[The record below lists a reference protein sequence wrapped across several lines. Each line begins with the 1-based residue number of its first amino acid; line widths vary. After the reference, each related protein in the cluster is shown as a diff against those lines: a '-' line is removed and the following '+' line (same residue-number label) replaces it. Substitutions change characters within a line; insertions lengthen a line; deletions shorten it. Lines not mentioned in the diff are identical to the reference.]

1 MKSNS
6 FLSKSCPNC
15 LWNFISPALKK
26 RDRGRLLVLLARRF
40 SFNSPLPT
48 GVILVLLS
56 VMIAGAIPCHLALAQ
71 ERVRMALSV
80 RNVVF
85 LPFYYARD
93 TKIFDRR
100 GLNVELIQMRSDLQ
114 LAGLASGE
122 IDFTPSVGPAGA
134 AIANGLPL
142 KALAVLYRAPL
153 FSLVSPSTVSSV
165 KDLEGKT
172 VAVSRI
178 GSESHRYGSLM
189 LESGGADPKKVTFI
203 QTGSTTVSLAALQ
216 QGSVTAAVLSP
227 PFTGIMA
234 EKGYKILARSRSLLQ
249 DAPWLGLVASRQ
261 KIERQTEQVRNM
273 LRSMRDVI
281 GVIKRDKP
289 AVVSYIE
296 RNFKV
301 TPANANESYDDIL
314 GVMVDS
320 LMLPDERIQKYL
332 DGSFARGEI
341 SKRLTTGEMFDF
353 SLLRG
358 LK

>member
-1 MKSNS
+1 
-6 FLSKSCPNC
+6 
-15 LWNFISPALKK
+15 
-26 RDRGRLLVLLARRF
+26 
-40 SFNSPLPT
+40 
-48 GVILVLLS
+48 
-56 VMIAGAIPCHLALAQ
+56 
-71 ERVRMALSV
+71 V

-85 LPFYYARD
+85 LPFYYAKD
-93 TKIFDRR
+93 TRIFDKH

-134 AIANGLPL
+134 AIANGLPI

-153 FSLVSPSTVSSV
+153 FSLVSPAGVASV

-189 LESGGADPKKVTFI
+189 IENGGADPKKVTFI
-203 QTGSTTVSLAALQ
+203 QTGSTTVSLTAIQ

-234 EKGYKILARSRSLLQ
+234 EKGYKILGRSRSLLQ

-261 KIERQTEQVRNM
+261 KIERQTEQVKNM

-281 GVIKRDKP
+281 AAIKREKS

-296 RNFKV
+296 KNFKV
-301 TPANANESYDDIL
+301 SAANANESYEDIM
-314 GVMVDS
+314 GVMVEPLLYATSKFKNISTVLTLAARFPNGSLPPKCSISPCSADCNESDS
-320 LMLPDERIQKYL
+320 ILCWRQSSRRRRYGLP
-332 DGSFARGEI
+332 SV
-341 SKRLTTGEMFDF
+341 SNRLRR
-353 SLLRG
+353 SSR
-358 LK
+358 

>member
-1 MKSNS
+1 MKSS
-6 FLSKSCPNC
+6 VFLN
-15 LWNFISPALKK
+15 W
-26 RDRGRLLVLLARRF
+26 LVLLLF
-40 SFNSPLPT
+40 HL
-48 GVILVLLS
+48 LVAGT
-56 VMIAGAIPCHLALAQ
+56 IALTDASAQ

-85 LPFYYARD
+85 LPFYYAKD
-93 TKIFDRR
+93 TKIFDKH

-134 AIANGLPL
+134 AIANGLPI

-153 FSLVSPSTVSSV
+153 FSLVSPAGVASV

-189 LESGGADPKKVTFI
+189 IENGGADPKKVTFI
-203 QTGSTTVSLAALQ
+203 QTGSTTVSLTALQ
-216 QGSVTAAVLSP
+216 QASVTAAVLSP

-234 EKGYKILARSRSLLQ
+234 EKGYKILARSRALLQ

-261 KIERQTEQVRNM
+261 KIERQSEQVKNM

-281 GVIKRDKP
+281 AAIKRERS

-296 RNFKV
+296 KNFKV
-301 TPANANESYDDIL
+301 SAANANESYEDIM
-314 GVMVDS
+314 GVMVEP
-320 LMLPDERIQKYL
+320 LLLRDEQIQKYL
-332 DGSFARGEI
+332 DGSHARGEI
-341 SKRLTTGEMFDF
+341 PKRITTAEMFDF
-353 SLLRG
+353 TLLRG